1 MSRLASFQG
10 PSTPSKSPIAS
21 PGSLR
26 SPEGNTLTKINRS
39 ARPRQQGGRRKNQV
53 DPGSALN
60 GVNPSVLDDTAAFIE
75 NDTHKELRETLLDIR
90 RTARSWEDLVRGDGF
105 KAAKEMVDS
114 RTTIQLEI
122 F

>member
-21 PGSLR
+21 PNSPR
-26 SPEGNTLTKINRS
+26 SPEGNTPTKINRS
-39 ARPRQQGGRRKNQV
+39 ARPRQQGGRKKNQV
-53 DPGSALN
+53 DAASALN
-60 GVNPSVLDDTAAFIE
+60 PSALDDVAVFIE
-75 NDTHKELRETLLDIR
+75 NEIHKELRETLLDIR

-105 KAAKEMVDS
+105 KAAKEIIDA
-114 RTTIQLEI
+114 RTTIQLET